1 MIDSHCHI
9 QVTTKWNG
17 SEGPTR
23 YCISAVTD
31 QDNKE
36 LLKLGGEAKVLS
48 LGFGLHPHH
57 ADEFSESLLGEV
69 RDCLS
74 ATARSFVGEIG
85 LELRP
90 QYCERIPFAQ

>member
-9 QVTTKWNG
+9 QVTTKWND
-17 SEGPTR
+17 SEDPTQ
-23 YCISAVTD
+23 YYISAVTG

-36 LLKLGGEAKVLS
+36 LMKLNSEAKVLS

-57 ADEFSESLLGEV
+57 ADEFSESLMEEV
-69 RDCLS
+69 RKCLS

-90 QYCERIPFAQ
+90 QYCKKIPFA